1 MDVNKWMVFLP
12 DTSAR
17 TLECGKKTETIRFE
31 TKTEITL
38 PEDCKVELWQN
49 VLTTDINL
57 YVYFVTQAYDWKF
70 DGNIFK
76 ESFSNDTELLES
88 IQRIAVQRSK
98 FGLTDLKYLKHNYE
112 RVLYSVDGIWDK
124 ITNLDFIS
132 WFDSLYV
139 VEVARLM
146 LIVL

>member
-1 MDVNKWMVFLP
+1 MTK
-12 DTSAR
+12 R
-17 TLECGKKTETIRFE
+17 TDYWHQFVC
-31 TKTEITL
+31 
-38 PEDCKVELWQN
+38 
-49 VLTTDINL
+49 
-57 YVYFVTQAYDWKF
+57 YFVTQAYDWRF

-76 ESFSNDTELLES
+76 DSFSNDTELLES

-132 WFDSLYV
+132 WFDSLYIV
-139 VEVARLM
+139 GVARLM
-146 LIVL
+146 LIFL